1 MHNLWWI
8 LFPKTFFIFF
18 SFFSLICYLLRLVD
32 FDLLIFCFSIYIK
45 FKLKLFDFRNLRIVR
60 LKLIFVLLLQ
70 HHLKVRYTTET
81 CTRGHQHSTI
91 DLGSNDKGWNDKR
104 LKREKGSKCQK
115 YLNKKLNCFRGRL
128 CSDNFWAERC
138 G

>member
-1 MHNLWWI
+1 MNPVSQNLFH
-8 LFPKTFFIFF
+8 LFLLFLSHLLFTSLGRFWFIDFLFF
-18 SFFSLICYLLRLVD
+18 YL
-32 FDLLIFCFSIYIK
+32 

-91 DLGSNDKGWNDKR
+91 DIGSNDKGWNDKR

-128 CSDNFWAERC
+128 CSDNFWTERC